1 MTQLQ
6 EHLAEL
12 DACSEAC
19 RWAGDRTAAQA
30 WTECERADWLLWW
43 AAETERNSHQQI
55 VVATAACARTV
66 LQYVATDDRRPLL
79 AIEAAE
85 RWAEE
90 PSEWNRAAAEA
101 AARDARAA
109 EAAAWAAAWAA
120 RAAAWAAAR
129 AAARAA
135 AEAAARDARAA
146 RDAAEAAAWAAA
158 WAARAAARD
167 AAEAAAW
174 AAHQEMCRIIRS
186 MLVCPFEEVA

>member
-109 EAAAWAAAWAA
+109 RDAAEAAAWA
-120 RAAAWAAAR
+120 
-129 AAARAA
+129 
-135 AEAAARDARAA
+135 ARAA